1 MSFGEIEY
9 LLGVMIGESPQIK
22 QLLQLI
28 EKVARS
34 DSTVLITGESGT
46 GKELVARK
54 IHQLSPRKDKAF
66 VPINCGAIPKELLES
81 ELFGY
86 EKGAFTG
93 ANRTKPGRFE
103 IANGGTVFLDE
114 IGDMSPDLQVK
125 VLRVLQERC
134 FERVGGIK
142 EINIDIRVVAATNRD
157 LEQAV
162 KEGSFRED
170 LYYRLNVIPI
180 RVPPLRDRKEDIPLL
195 CQHFIEHFSKRNGRS
210 CLRLDNRALSA
221 LMAYN
226 WPGNIRELENT
237 MERLVVLTDGDV
249 ICPND
254 LPVRIL
260 EALPETLDDEEFNEG
275 KKVDDQTHDAID
287 VRDLRIYLPEEGISL
302 PQLVKDLEF
311 SMIKQALERT
321 GGVKSKASKLLGL
334 KRTTLIEKMKKLGMV

>member
-1 MSFGEIEY
+1 VSFGEIEY

-142 EINIDIRVVAATNRD
+142 EINIDIRVVAAT
-157 LEQAV
+157 
-162 KEGSFRED
+162 
-170 LYYRLNVIPI
+170 I
-180 RVPPLRDRKEDIPLL
+180 
-195 CQHFIEHFSKRNGRS
+195 
-210 CLRLDNRALSA
+210 
-221 LMAYN
+221 
-226 WPGNIRELENT
+226 
-237 MERLVVLTDGDV
+237 
-249 ICPND
+249 
-254 LPVRIL
+254 
-260 EALPETLDDEEFNEG
+260 
-275 KKVDDQTHDAID
+275 
-287 VRDLRIYLPEEGISL
+287 GIWSR
-302 PQLVKDLEF
+302 P
-311 SMIKQALERT
+311 
-321 GGVKSKASKLLGL
+321 
-334 KRTTLIEKMKKLGMV
+334 

>member
-1 MSFGEIEY
+1 
-9 LLGVMIGESPQIK
+9 MIGKSPQIK

-195 CQHFIEHFSKRNGRS
+195 CQHFIEHFSKRNGRA
-210 CLRLDNRALSA
+210 CLRLDNRALRA

-237 MERLVVLTDGDV
+237 MERLVVLTDGDI

-275 KKVDDQTHDAID
+275 KEVDSQTHDATD
-287 VRDLRIYLPEEGISL
+287 VRGLKFYLPEEGISL
-302 PQLVKDLEF
+302 PQLVKDLEI